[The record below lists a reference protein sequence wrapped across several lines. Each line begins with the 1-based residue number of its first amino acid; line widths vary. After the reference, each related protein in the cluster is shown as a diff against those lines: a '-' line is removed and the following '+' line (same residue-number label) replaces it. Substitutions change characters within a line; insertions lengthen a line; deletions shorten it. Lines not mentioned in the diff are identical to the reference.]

1 MSENHR
7 LSVGSIDGFV
17 PATNSDEDIYSLY
30 TGLSF
35 SRRFL
40 PLRLGKPCCKAS
52 GSSLKNV
59 LRVLVTNIAASIIV
73 IVAVLSLSVGLG
85 LYSLLRVEPRPVV
98 DYSLKA
104 FSIPNHEVT
113 RHQEAFD
120 VAKEECKRLCVTGRR
135 SRRSVS
141 DSTGSSLQRRKRHAA
156 AATQYYHQQKVIL
169 VYVAIGDSDDNIF
182 TRERIETIHR
192 VETDVVTMPG
202 FSDLCYKGY
211 PRYSQQ
217 MNGVQRCNAL
227 NSLVS
232 RSGLVD
238 LFHSDLGN
246 WFKS

>member
-1 MSENHR
+1 M
-7 LSVGSIDGFV
+7 SVGSVDGFV
-17 PATNSDEDIYSLY
+17 PATDSAEDMYSLY

-35 SRRFL
+35 RRRFL

-59 LRVLVTNIAASIIV
+59 LRALLTNIAASIIV
-73 IVAVLSLSVGLG
+73 IVAVLGLSVGLG
-85 LYSLLRVEPRPVV
+85 LYSLLRVEPQPVV

-120 VAKEECKRLCVTGRR
+120 VAKEECQEQCVTGRR
-135 SRRSVS
+135 PRRSVS
-141 DSTGSSLQRRKRHAA
+141 DSTELNLPRRKRYAVT
-156 AATQYYHQQKVIL
+156 ATQYHHQQKVIL
-169 VYVAIGDSDDNIF
+169 VYVAIGDSDGNIF

-217 MNGVQRCNAL
+217 MNGVQQCNAL
-227 NSLVS
+227 NSLVA
-232 RSGLVD
+232 RSVLVD
-238 LFHSDLGN
+238 LFQ
-246 WFKS
+246 

>member
-7 LSVGSIDGFV
+7 LSVGSVDGFV
-17 PATNSDEDIYSLY
+17 PAADSADDMYSLY

-35 SRRFL
+35 RRRFL
-40 PLRLGKPCCKAS
+40 PFKLGKRCCNAS

-59 LRVLVTNIAASIIV
+59 LRAVLTNGAVSVIV
-73 IVAVLSLSVGLG
+73 IVVVLSLSVGLG
-85 LYSLLRVEPRPVV
+85 LYALLGVEPRPVV

-120 VAKEECKRLCVTGRR
+120 VAKEDCKKHCVTGRR
-135 SRRSVS
+135 ARRSVS
-141 DSTGSSLQRRKRHAA
+141 YVHREKRYAL
-156 AATQYYHQQKVIL
+156 AATQYHHQQKVIL
-169 VYVAIGDSDDNIF
+169 VYDSIGDADGNIF

-192 VETDVVTMPG
+192 VETDIVTMPG

-211 PRYSQQ
+211 PGYSKE
-217 MNGVQRCNAL
+217 MNGVQPCNAL

-232 RSGLVD
+232 RSALVD
-238 LFHSDLGN
+238 LFHSDYLVTGLM
-246 WFKS
+246 FSAG